1 MSRLRHDAQAG
12 FGLIELMIA
21 MVLGLLVLGAAI
33 AVFQS
38 NQRTFN
44 ANEGQN
50 RIQEGA
56 RAAFEMMSRD
66 IRAAGGSACSSLARP
81 DVERT
86 WEAEETALL
95 VNPIAGGANE
105 FTVISGD
112 DAGYQIESA
121 TTTTVVLRPGPTGW
135 KLSDAFKTGE
145 KVVLCNAT
153 LLYVVTLSGVDD
165 GSRTLT
171 FPATPVPIY
180 EAGAAPAAV
189 SAARYRTARWY
200 LNAGSLYV
208 NRNGVADAVVPGVT
222 ALNVSFLQRG
232 TGYTTSPTSWPDVAA
247 IRVGLTLRG
256 QKTIGGDVQV
266 DGSNYITRNTSN
278 VAAIRGRTP

>member
-1 MSRLRHDAQAG
+1 MSRIRQHVRAG
-12 FGLIELMIA
+12 FGLIELMIS

-66 IRAAGGSACSSLARP
+66 IRAAGGTACSSLARP

-86 WEAEETALL
+86 YEAEETALL
-95 VNPIAGGANE
+95 VNPIAGDANE
-105 FTVISGD
+105 FTVVSGD

-135 KLSDAFKTGE
+135 KLSDAFKTGD